1 MKLSGLGVW
10 NLYFLAKF
18 ALFYY
23 GAIDFNV
30 LTNAALAALLA
41 IKFNKSTF
49 EKLKHVLG
57 GIFAIII
64 LYQDS
69 WLPPIKV

>member
-10 NLYFLAKF
+10 NLYFLVKF

-30 LTNAALAALLA
+30 LTNAAFAALLA
-41 IKFNKSTF
+41 IKFKQPLIEKAKHIVGAVF
-49 EKLKHVLG
+49 EDY
-57 GIFAIII
+57 F
-64 LYQDS
+64 DS
-69 WLPPIKV
+69 V